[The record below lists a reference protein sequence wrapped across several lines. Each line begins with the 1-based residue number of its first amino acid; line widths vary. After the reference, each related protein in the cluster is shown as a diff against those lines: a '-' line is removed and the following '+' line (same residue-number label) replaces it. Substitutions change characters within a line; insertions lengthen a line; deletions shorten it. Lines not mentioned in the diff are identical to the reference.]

1 MIDRNGTLLLN
12 PSVLRFC
19 LIYSQILENKGGF
32 YKVKSKI
39 LSLVEAWMVI
49 KIGENSLKFK
59 SQNFGHQT
67 ILLLQSKELLKL
79 HCTYAGPWKLVAE
92 FFWHHL
98 FFQISNFSL
107 LFIYIPKLVVLDI
120 HFRSRTS
127 SWIEASALVWEV
139 IQSWLYISLYFNLF
153 YFHLYIFWV
162 ISLLKKK
169 KTIVVIDCCIVFQTV
184 FLAPLKM
191 WTFRCVM
198 FKRLGS
204 SVYFFSRMK
213 LFFM

>member
-1 MIDRNGTLLLN
+1 M
-12 PSVLRFC
+12 
-19 LIYSQILENKGGF
+19 
-32 YKVKSKI
+32 
-39 LSLVEAWMVI
+39 I
-49 KIGENSLKFK
+49 KIGENSLKY
-59 SQNFGHQT
+59 NEIFG
-67 ILLLQSKELLKL
+67 IRSSYCYSRRSCWRL
-79 HCTYAGPWKLVAE
+79 HFTLGHGNLGAE

-198 FKRLGS
+198 FKRLKRLGS
-204 SVYFFSRMK
+204 SVTVYFFSRMK